1 MKRIGILG
9 GSFNPIHNGH
19 IQIALAVKKELQ
31 LDKIWIIPT
40 GRHPLKPQE
49 ELLDAGL
56 RVLLIQKAIEDL
68 PDFDISFTDLNTVK
82 SCYTDELISR
92 LQNEYSEDQFY
103 FIMGAD
109 NVPQLPQWHNWKW
122 LIEHANLV
130 AVNRPDT
137 DMNEIRKL
145 DYFPKITFVS
155 IPPIPISSTMIR
167 EYLKKGKSIT
177 GLVPEVI
184 EQDVVEY
191 YK

>member
-19 IQIALAVKKELQ
+19 IQIALAVKNELQ

-40 GRHPLKPQE
+40 GRHPLKPLE

-109 NVPQLPQWHNWKW
+109 NIPQLPQWHNWKW
-122 LIEHANLV
+122 LVDHANLV

-145 DYFPKITFVS
+145 DYFSKITFVS

-184 EQDVVEY
+184 EKDVVAY